1 MKCHESLRNWIGFP
15 LRRYFPPSIVH
26 SRQPKRSALR
36 SMSAPFAES
45 ETTSELRFGVSGV
58 QRRSASAATGISIVT
73 ILDDLASTSTL
84 PKSFASFSAP
94 SSHAGTGAERTS
106 VPARLIHSQTFAP
119 RSALAAASPAFATV
133 TSSARTPFETSGRT
147 NTSSTRSFGRD
158 TSVTSCQMPMIS
170 PPHMEPAGI
179 TRRPTP
185 SRSSKSFCPRTPT
198 RSSNVSPGFT
208 RSVTS
213 ASNGR
218 NSSKFSATFLPFTR
232 TTHSPATASKR
243 TAMER
248 PDQSDGTV
256 TERRIQPIL

>member
-26 SRQPKRSALR
+26 SRHPKRSALR
-36 SMSAPFAES
+36 STKRPSSVS

-58 QRRSASAATGISIVT
+58 HSRSVPFTTGMDTVMVF
-73 ILDDLASTSTL
+73 DDRAGTSTRPNTL
-84 PKSFASFSAP
+84 PSRDMPCSQ
-94 SSHAGTGAERTS
+94 HGTGAERTS
-106 VPARLIHSQTFAP
+106 VPARLIQSLTVAP
-119 RSALAAASPAFATV
+119 SSAPAGASPAFSTV
-133 TSSARTPFETSGRT
+133 TSSSSVSFETSGLT
-147 NTSSTRSFGRD
+147 KTSATRSFGRA
-158 TSVTSCQMPMIS
+158 TSVTSCQIPMIS
-170 PPHMEPAGI
+170 PPHIEPAGI

-208 RSVTS
+208 TSVMS
-213 ASNGR
+213 ASKGR
-218 NSSKFSATFLPFTR
+218 NSSKLSATFFPFTR

-248 PDQSDGTV
+248 PFQSDGTV